1 MDDQNRCMRCMS
13 QKDSQQE
20 TCPACGFSEKDFVP
34 EKHHLQPHTI
44 LKGQYLVGCAL
55 GEGGF
60 GITYIGWDMFLH
72 IPVAIKEYFPS
83 GVVIRDQGQ
92 HTVSV
97 FAGKDEE
104 SFLQGRSSFF
114 REAQKVAKFDNNV
127 GVVSV
132 KNCFLENGTAY
143 IIMEYISGIN
153 LGAYAELHGGKLTF
167 TETLKLLR
175 TPILTL
181 EELHRAST
189 WHRDISPENLMLAK
203 DGKVKLIDFGSA
215 MESDREKKTRVL
227 MIRAGYSPV
236 EMYSSTGEDGPYSD
250 VYSMAATIYK
260 LITGVTPPPATDRL
274 DNDPLVPPS
283 ALGVKDISHAQEAA
297 LLKGMAVQV
306 KSRYQ
311 TMEEFFDGLYGKNAP
326 APAPSQHQKRLLIGI
341 AALLVLIM
349 VGVGVLLGR
358 DSQSVP
364 GPAPTEAPTDVLVG
378 LAPTEAPTA
387 IPTDAPT
394 EAPTDVPT
402 DVPTEAPTAIP
413 TEAPTATPV
422 PSAVETALR
431 DFLNA
436 NGYAIAADEA
446 IPADALARIGG
457 VRLLE
462 GNIDFTFLTDEGEL
476 EYRDSFYMNPWRRDY
491 PRTPDMRGEAF
502 TGEINLAD
510 FACFPNLQYLAVW
523 DERAVNLEALSRLP
537 KLTTLVLDHCG
548 LTESDLPTIVQHAPQ
563 LTTLNIS
570 NSGITS
576 VAALASLT
584 KLESLIIS
592 NTGVTTLKPLAN
604 LTIRQLLTENTAISS
619 INELRGTRLV
629 KCIRDWAC
637 PIVTD
642 GYDVLGEM
650 PQLEQV
656 NIVGMEGTQELV
668 LDLSPLANAQNLVWV
683 QVDCVG
689 VQDINFVSSLPNLQY
704 LLIATSNL
712 TSMMIGDA
720 TLPENLGYIDFG
732 ANRITS
738 MEELHLERLKKL
750 EYISLHANFI
760 TDFSPMEQ
768 CTATET
774 WITDQRDPANLMG
787 WLGDSLRNALNLPP
801 KAFITQKM
809 LDNVIGV
816 TVRDGEI
823 EWVFYEEQKNHDAW
837 QRREREVNNWG
848 KYIDKY
854 SDNGSD
860 PLFLKPNPTD
870 ADLPTMNPDAFDL
883 SELQYF
889 RHLHYFQLRNQQ
901 AEGTWVLAKLPIHWL
916 ILSNCGLT
924 DADMPYIT
932 AINVDDGNR
941 YNELYHLNLGDNAI
955 TSLSGIER
963 LTTLN
968 VLLVQRN
975 NISDLSPLSDMTR
988 LHSLNISWNPGIT
1001 SIEPLAQGMREALVN
1016 LDMAGLAVDLTPV
1029 GGMENLDHVRLG
1041 DDWNSH
1047 RISLDLAPLSGQT
1060 HLKYLHILGAK
1071 LDNVEAIGGMSG
1083 LLCIDLQNCGLTSA
1097 KLTALNGHPLTTE
1110 INLERNFLRTL
1121 DGLDLSTLPQLKEIN
1136 LGGNTIRDFS
1146 MFDGTAITV
1155 YGQDWQNVT
1164 Y

>member
-227 MIRAGYSPV
+227 MIRAGYSTV

-274 DNDPLVPPS
+274 DNDPLVSPS

-311 TMEEFFDGLYGKNAP
+311 TMEEFFDGLYGKNVP

-358 DSQSVP
+358 GSQSVP
-364 GPAPTEAPTDVLVG
+364 GPAPTEAPTDVPAG
-378 LAPTEAPTA
+378 LA
-387 IPTDAPT
+387 
-394 EAPTDVPT
+394 
-402 DVPTEAPTAIP
+402 PTEAPTAIP

-491 PRTPDMRGEAF
+491 PQTPDVRGEAL
-502 TGEINLAD
+502 TTEIDLAE
-510 FACFPNLQYLAVW
+510 FACFPNLQYLAVL

-548 LTESDLPTIVQHAPQ
+548 LTESDLPTIAQHAPQ

-584 KLESLIIS
+584 KLERLMIS
-592 NTGVTTLKPLAN
+592 NTGVTTLTPLAN
-604 LTIRQLLTENTAISS
+604 LTIRQLLTENTAITS

-637 PIVTD
+637 PIVLD

-650 PQLEQV
+650 PQLEEV
-656 NIVGMEGTQELV
+656 NIAGDESTKELV
-668 LDLSPLANAQNLVWV
+668 LDLSPLANAQNLVWLDV
-683 QVDCVG
+683 GYVG

-720 TLPENLGYIDFG
+720 TLPESLVYLDFG
-732 ANRITS
+732 GDRITS
-738 MEELHLERLKKL
+738 LEELHLERLQKL

-774 WITDQRDPANLMG
+774 WITDQHSPDMMMG
-787 WLGDSLRNALNLPP
+787 WLGESLRNALNLPP
-801 KAFITQKM
+801 KAVVTQKM

-941 YNELYHLNLGDNAI
+941 FNELYSLNLGYNNI
-955 TSLSGIER
+955 TDLSGIER

-968 VLLVQRN
+968 NLYVQHNAIR
-975 NISDLSPLSDMTR
+975 DLSPLG
-988 LHSLNISWNPGIT
+988 SLTNIYTLDISWNPGIT
-1001 SIEPLAQGMREALVN
+1001 SIEPLGQGLQKTLVN

-1029 GGMENLDHVRLG
+1029 GGMENLDHLRIG
-1041 DDWNSH
+1041 DDWNGH

-1083 LLCIDLQNCGLTSA
+1083 LLCIDLQNCGMSSA
-1097 KLTALNGHPLTTE
+1097 RLTALNGHPLTTE
-1110 INLERNFLRTL
+1110 IVLERNFLRTL

>member
-114 REAQKVAKFDNNV
+114 REAQKVARFDNNV

-153 LGAYAELHGGKLTF
+153 LGAYAEVHGGKLTF

-326 APAPSQHQKRLLIGI
+326 APAPSQHQKRLMIGI

-349 VGVGVLLGR
+349 VGVGVQLWR
-358 DSQSVP
+358 SSQSLPV
-364 GPAPTEAPTDVLVG
+364 GPAPTEAPT
-378 LAPTEAPTA
+378 T

-402 DVPTEAPTAIP
+402 EATTAIP

-436 NGYAIAADEA
+436 NGCAIAADEA

-462 GNIDFTFLTDEGEL
+462 GNIDFTFMTDEGEL

-502 TGEINLAD
+502 TGEIDLAD

-548 LTESDLPTIVQHAPQ
+548 LTESDLLTIVQHAPQ

-592 NTGVTTLKPLAN
+592 NTGVTTLTPLAN
-604 LTIRQLLTENTAISS
+604 LTIRQLLTENTAIAS

-637 PIVTD
+637 PIVLD

-668 LDLSPLANAQNLVWV
+668 LDLSPLAKAQNLVWLGV
-683 QVDCVG
+683 GYVG

-732 ANRITS
+732 GNCITS
-738 MEELHLERLKKL
+738 LEELHLERLQKL

-774 WITDQRDPANLMG
+774 WITDQHSPDMMMG
-787 WLGDSLRNALNLPP
+787 WLGESLRQALNLPP
-801 KAFITQKM
+801 KAVITQKM

-860 PLFLKPNPTD
+860 PLLLTQNPTD
-870 ADLPTMNPDAFDL
+870 ENLPVMNPDAFDL

-941 YNELYHLNLGDNAI
+941 FNELYHLNLGDNAI
-955 TSLSGIER
+955 TSLSGMER

-975 NISDLSPLSDMTR
+975 NISDLSPLSDLTR
-988 LHSLNISWNPGIT
+988 IHSLNISWNPGIT
-1001 SIEPLAQGMREALVN
+1001 SIEPLAQGLHETLTM
-1016 LDMAGLAVDLTPV
+1016 LDMAGLAVDLSPL
-1029 GGMENLDHVRLG
+1029 GGMVNLGHVRLG
-1041 DDWNSH
+1041 DDWNGH
-1047 RISLDLAPLSGQT
+1047 RISLDLAPLSGLT
-1060 HLKYLHILGAK
+1060 RLEYLHIFGAK
-1071 LDNVEAIGGMSG
+1071 LDNVDAISSMSG
-1083 LLCIDLQNCGLTSA
+1083 LICIDLQNCGMTSA

-1110 INLERNFLRTL
+1110 IILERNFLRTL

>member
-1 MDDQNRCMRCMS
+1 MDDQNRCMRCMG

-189 WHRDISPENLMLAK
+189 WHRDISPENLMLTK

-326 APAPSQHQKRLLIGI
+326 APAPSQHQKRLMIGI
-341 AALLVLIM
+341 AAL
-349 VGVGVLLGR
+349 
-358 DSQSVP
+358 
-364 GPAPTEAPTDVLVG
+364 
-378 LAPTEAPTA
+378 
-387 IPTDAPT
+387 
-394 EAPTDVPT
+394 
-402 DVPTEAPTAIP
+402 
-413 TEAPTATPV
+413 
-422 PSAVETALR
+422 
-431 DFLNA
+431 
-436 NGYAIAADEA
+436 
-446 IPADALARIGG
+446 
-457 VRLLE
+457 
-462 GNIDFTFLTDEGEL
+462 
-476 EYRDSFYMNPWRRDY
+476 
-491 PRTPDMRGEAF
+491 
-502 TGEINLAD
+502 
-510 FACFPNLQYLAVW
+510 
-523 DERAVNLEALSRLP
+523 
-537 KLTTLVLDHCG
+537 
-548 LTESDLPTIVQHAPQ
+548 

-570 NSGITS
+570 NSSITS

-584 KLESLIIS
+584 KLERLMIS
-592 NTGVTTLKPLAN
+592 NTGVTTLTPLAN
-604 LTIRQLLTENTAISS
+604 LTIRQLMTENTAIVS
-619 INELRGTRLV
+619 INELRGTRLA
-629 KCIRDWAC
+629 KCIRQWNC

-642 GYDVLGEM
+642 GYDLLGEM
-650 PQLEQV
+650 PQLEEV
-656 NIVGMEGTQELV
+656 AINGDESTDKSLV
-668 LDLSPLANAQNLVWV
+668 LDLSPLANAQNLVWLDV
-683 QVDCVG
+683 GYVG
-689 VQDINFVSSLPNLQY
+689 VQDIHFVSRLPNLRY

-712 TSMMIGDA
+712 TSMMIGEA
-720 TLPENLGYIDFG
+720 TLPETLAYIDFG
-732 ANRITS
+732 GNRITS
-738 MEELHLERLKKL
+738 LEELHLERLQKL

-760 TDFSPMEQ
+760 TDFSQMEQ

-774 WITDQRDPANLMG
+774 WITDQHSPDMLMG
-787 WLGDSLRNALNLPP
+787 WLGTSLREALNLPP

-848 KYIDKY
+848 KYVDKY
-854 SDNGSD
+854 SDNWGD
-860 PLFLKPNPTD
+860 PLFLTPNPTD
-870 ADLPTMNPDAFDL
+870 ADLPTMNPDSFDL

-901 AEGTWVLAKLPIHWL
+901 AEGTWVLPKLPIHWL

-932 AINVDDGNR
+932 AINVDDGDR
-941 YNELYHLNLGDNAI
+941 YNELYSLNLGNNAI
-955 TSLSGIER
+955 TSLSGMER
-963 LTTLN
+963 LATLN

-975 NISDLSPLSDMTR
+975 AIRDLSPLSDLTR
-988 LHSLNISWNPGIT
+988 IHLLNISWNPAIT
-1001 SIEPLAQGMREALVN
+1001 SIEPLAQGMRETLVN

-1029 GGMENLDHVRLG
+1029 GGMENLDHLRIG

-1047 RISLDLAPLSGQT
+1047 RIALDLAPLSGLT
-1060 HLKYLHILGAK
+1060 HLKYLHIFGAK
-1071 LDNVEAIGGMSG
+1071 VDNVEAISSMSG
-1083 LLCIDLQNCGLTSA
+1083 LLCINLQNCGLTSA

-1121 DGLDLSTLPQLKEIN
+1121 DELDLSTLPQLKEIA
-1136 LGGNTIRDFS
+1136 LDGNAISDFS

-1155 YGQDWQNVT
+1155 YGRDWQNT
-1164 Y
+1164 AY

>member
-311 TMEEFFDGLYGKNAP
+311 TMEEFFDGLYGKNTP

-349 VGVGVLLGR
+349 VGVGVQLWRG
-358 DSQSVP
+358 SQSLPV
-364 GPAPTEAPTDVLVG
+364 GPAPTEAPT
-378 LAPTEAPTA
+378 T

-394 EAPTDVPT
+394 EAPT

-436 NGYAIAADEA
+436 NGCAIAADEA

-502 TGEINLAD
+502 TGEIDLAE

-537 KLTTLVLDHCG
+537 QLTTLVLDHCG
-548 LTESDLPTIVQHAPQ
+548 LTESDLLTIVQHAPQ

-584 KLESLIIS
+584 KLESLMIS
-592 NTGVTTLKPLAN
+592 NTGVTTLTPLAN

-650 PQLEQV
+650 PQLEEV
-656 NIVGMEGTQELV
+656 NIAGDESTKELV
-668 LDLSPLANAQNLVWV
+668 LDLSPLAKAQNLVWLDV
-683 QVDCVG
+683 GYVG

-738 MEELHLERLKKL
+738 LEELHLERLTKL

-768 CTATET
+768 CVATET
-774 WITDQRDPANLMG
+774 WITDQHSPDMMMG
-787 WLGDSLRNALNLPP
+787 WLGDSLRQALNLPP
-801 KAFITQKM
+801 KAFVTQKM

-860 PLFLKPNPTD
+860 PLLLTQNPTD
-870 ADLPTMNPDAFDL
+870 ENLPVMNPDAFDL

-941 YNELYHLNLGDNAI
+941 FNELYHLNLGDNAI
-955 TSLSGIER
+955 TSLSGMER

-975 NISDLSPLSDMTR
+975 NISDLSPLSDLTR

-1001 SIEPLAQGMREALVN
+1001 SIEPLAQGLHETLTM
-1016 LDMAGLAVDLTPV
+1016 LDMAGLAVDLTPL
-1029 GGMENLDHVRLG
+1029 GGMVNLGHVRLG
-1041 DDWNSH
+1041 DDWNGH
-1047 RISLDLAPLSGQT
+1047 RISLDLAPLSGLT
-1060 HLKYLHILGAK
+1060 RLEYLHIFGAK
-1071 LDNVEAIGGMSG
+1071 LDNVEAISSMSG
-1083 LLCIDLQNCGLTSA
+1083 LICIDLPNCGLTSA

-1110 INLERNFLRTL
+1110 IILERNFLRTL

>member
-153 LGAYAELHGGKLTF
+153 LGAYAEVHGGKLTF

-326 APAPSQHQKRLLIGI
+326 APAPSQHQKRLMIGI

-349 VGVGVLLGR
+349 VGVGVQLWR
-358 DSQSVP
+358 SSQSLPV
-364 GPAPTEAPTDVLVG
+364 GP
-378 LAPTEAPTA
+378 APTEAPTA

-394 EAPTDVPT
+394 EIPTAL
-402 DVPTEAPTAIP
+402 PTEAPTEAPTETQTAIP

-491 PRTPDMRGEAF
+491 PRTPDMRGEAL
-502 TGEINLAD
+502 TGEIDLAD
-510 FACFPNLQYLAVW
+510 FTCFPNLQYLAVW

-548 LTESDLPTIVQHAPQ
+548 LTESDLPTIVQNAPQ

-576 VAALASLT
+576 GAALASLT
-584 KLESLIIS
+584 KLESLMIS
-592 NTGVTTLKPLAN
+592 NTGVTTLTPLAN

-619 INELRGTRLV
+619 INELRGTRLA
-629 KCIRDWAC
+629 KCIRQWNC

-642 GYDVLGEM
+642 GYDLLGEM
-650 PQLEQV
+650 PQLEEV
-656 NIVGMEGTQELV
+656 NIAGDESTKELV
-668 LDLSPLANAQNLVWV
+668 LDLSPLANAQNLVWLG
-683 QVDCVG
+683 VDYVG

-704 LLIATSNL
+704 LLILTSNL

-720 TLPENLGYIDFG
+720 TLPESLVYLDFG
-732 ANRITS
+732 GNCITS
-738 MEELHLERLKKL
+738 LEELHLERLQKL

-760 TDFSPMEQ
+760 TDFSQMEQ

-774 WITDQRDPANLMG
+774 WITDQHSPDMMMG
-787 WLGDSLRNALNLPP
+787 WLGESLRNALNLPP

-823 EWVFYEEQKNHDAW
+823 EWVFYEEQKNHDDW
-837 QRREREVNNWG
+837 QRRERELLEYKWMEYV
-848 KYIDKY
+848 YKY
-854 SDNGSD
+854 SDNWD
-860 PLFLKPNPTD
+860 DDLRLYPAPTD
-870 ADLPTMNPDAFDL
+870 DQLPTMNPDALDL
-883 SELQYF
+883 SVLQYF
-889 RHLHYFQLRNQQ
+889 RHLHYFQLRNQR
-901 AEGTWVLAKLPIHWL
+901 AEGTWVLSKLPIHWL

-941 YNELYHLNLGDNAI
+941 FNELYDLNLGYNNI
-955 TSLSGIER
+955 TDLSGIER

-968 VLLVQRN
+968 NLHVQHNAIR
-975 NISDLSPLSDMTR
+975 DLSPLSDLTR

-1001 SIEPLAQGMREALVN
+1001 SIEPLGQGLQKTLVN

-1029 GGMENLDHVRLG
+1029 GGMENLDHLRIG
-1041 DDWNSH
+1041 DDWNGK
-1047 RISLDLAPLSGQT
+1047 RISLDLAPLSGMT
-1060 HLKYLHILGAK
+1060 HLKYLHIFGAK
-1071 LDNVEAIGGMSG
+1071 LDNVDAISSMSG
-1083 LLCIDLQNCGLTSA
+1083 LICIDLPNCGLTSA

-1110 INLERNFLRTL
+1110 IVLERNFLRTL

>member
-326 APAPSQHQKRLLIGI
+326 APAPSQHQKRLMIGI

-358 DSQSVP
+358 GSQSVP
-364 GPAPTEAPTDVLVG
+364 TPIPTEAPTDVPAG

-387 IPTDAPT
+387 LPT

-402 DVPTEAPTAIP
+402 DVPTEAPTEIP

-502 TGEINLAD
+502 TGEIDLAD

-548 LTESDLPTIVQHAPQ
+548 LTESDLPTIAQHAPQ

-584 KLESLIIS
+584 KLERLMIS
-592 NTGVTTLKPLAN
+592 NTGVTTLTPLAN

-650 PQLEQV
+650 PQLEEV
-656 NIVGMEGTQELV
+656 NIAGDESTKELV
-668 LDLSPLANAQNLVWV
+668 LDLSPLAKAQNLVWLD
-683 QVDCVG
+683 VDYVG

-720 TLPENLGYIDFG
+720 TLPESLVYLDFG
-732 ANRITS
+732 GNCITS
-738 MEELHLERLKKL
+738 LEELHLERLQKL

-774 WITDQRDPANLMG
+774 WITDQHSPDMMMG
-787 WLGDSLRNALNLPP
+787 WLGESLRNALNLPP
-801 KAFITQKM
+801 KAVVTQKM

-816 TVRDGEI
+816 SIRDGEI

-848 KYIDKY
+848 KYVDKY

-870 ADLPTMNPDAFDL
+870 ADLPTMNPDALDL
-883 SELQYF
+883 SVLQYF

-941 YNELYHLNLGDNAI
+941 FNELYHLNLGDNAI
-955 TSLSGIER
+955 TSLSGMER

-975 NISDLSPLSDMTR
+975 NISDLSPLSDLTR

-1001 SIEPLAQGMREALVN
+1001 SIEPLAQGLREALVN

-1029 GGMENLDHVRLG
+1029 GGMENLDHLRLG
-1041 DDWNSH
+1041 DDWNGH
-1047 RISLDLAPLSGQT
+1047 RISLDLAPLSGLT
-1060 HLKYLHILGAK
+1060 HLKYLHIFGAK
-1071 LDNVEAIGGMSG
+1071 LDNVEAISSMSG
-1083 LLCIDLQNCGLTSA
+1083 LICIDLPNCGMTSA

-1110 INLERNFLRTL
+1110 IILERNFLRTL

>member
-1 MDDQNRCMRCMS
+1 MDDQNRCMRCMG

-72 IPVAIKEYFPS
+72 IPVASKEYFPS

-167 TETLKLLR
+167 NETLKLLR

-189 WHRDISPENLMLAK
+189 WHRDISPENLMLTK

-326 APAPSQHQKRLLIGI
+326 APAPSQHQKRLMIGI

-349 VGVGVLLGR
+349 VGVGVLLGHGG
-358 DSQSVP
+358 QSVP
-364 GPAPTEAPTDVLVG
+364 VVITQTEAPTER
-378 LAPTEAPTA
+378 PTEA
-387 IPTDAPT
+387 
-394 EAPTDVPT
+394 
-402 DVPTEAPTAIP
+402 
-413 TEAPTATPV
+413 ATPV

-436 NGYAIAADEA
+436 NGCAIAADEA

-476 EYRDSFYMNPWRRDY
+476 EYRDSFYMNPWRRDD
-491 PRTPDMRGEAF
+491 PQTPDVRGEAL
-502 TGEINLAD
+502 TTEINLAD
-510 FACFPNLQYLAVW
+510 FACLPNLQYLAVW

-548 LTESDLPTIVQHAPQ
+548 LTESDLLTIAQHAPL

-570 NSGITS
+570 NSSITS

-584 KLESLIIS
+584 KLERLMIS
-592 NTGVTTLKPLAN
+592 NTGVTTLTPLAN
-604 LTIRQLLTENTAISS
+604 LTIRQLMTENTAIVS
-619 INELRGTRLV
+619 INELRGTRLA
-629 KCIRDWAC
+629 KCIRQWTTCWAKC
-637 PIVTD
+637 RSWRK
-642 GYDVLGEM
+642 
-650 PQLEQV
+650 
-656 NIVGMEGTQELV
+656 
-668 LDLSPLANAQNLVWV
+668 SP
-683 QVDCVG
+683 
-689 VQDINFVSSLPNLQY
+689 S
-704 LLIATSNL
+704 
-712 TSMMIGDA
+712 
-720 TLPENLGYIDFG
+720 
-732 ANRITS
+732 
-738 MEELHLERLKKL
+738 
-750 EYISLHANFI
+750 
-760 TDFSPMEQ
+760 
-768 CTATET
+768 TATKAPT
-774 WITDQRDPANLMG
+774 NRLCWICLRWRTRKTSCG
-787 WLGDSLRNALNLPP
+787 W
-801 KAFITQKM
+801 T
-809 LDNVIGV
+809 
-816 TVRDGEI
+816 
-823 EWVFYEEQKNHDAW
+823 
-837 QRREREVNNWG
+837 
-848 KYIDKY
+848 
-854 SDNGSD
+854 
-860 PLFLKPNPTD
+860 
-870 ADLPTMNPDAFDL
+870 
-883 SELQYF
+883 
-889 RHLHYFQLRNQQ
+889 
-901 AEGTWVLAKLPIHWL
+901 LAM
-916 ILSNCGLT
+916 SAC
-924 DADMPYIT
+924 
-932 AINVDDGNR
+932 R
-941 YNELYHLNLGDNAI
+941 
-955 TSLSGIER
+955 
-963 LTTLN
+963 
-968 VLLVQRN
+968 
-975 NISDLSPLSDMTR
+975 
-988 LHSLNISWNPGIT
+988 T
-1001 SIEPLAQGMREALVN
+1001 SI
-1016 LDMAGLAVDLTPV
+1016 
-1029 GGMENLDHVRLG
+1029 
-1041 DDWNSH
+1041 S
-1047 RISLDLAPLSGQT
+1047 
-1060 HLKYLHILGAK
+1060 
-1071 LDNVEAIGGMSG
+1071 
-1083 LLCIDLQNCGLTSA
+1083 
-1097 KLTALNGHPLTTE
+1097 
-1110 INLERNFLRTL
+1110 
-1121 DGLDLSTLPQLKEIN
+1121 
-1136 LGGNTIRDFS
+1136 
-1146 MFDGTAITV
+1146 
-1155 YGQDWQNVT
+1155 
-1164 Y
+1164 

>member
-349 VGVGVLLGR
+349 VGVGVQLWR
-358 DSQSVP
+358 SSQSLPV
-364 GPAPTEAPTDVLVG
+364 GP
-378 LAPTEAPTA
+378 APTEAPTA

-394 EAPTDVPT
+394 EIPTALPTEAPT

-502 TGEINLAD
+502 TGEIDLAE
-510 FACFPNLQYLAVW
+510 FACFPNLQYLAAW
-523 DERAVNLEALSRLP
+523 DKQAVNLEALSRLP

-548 LTESDLPTIVQHAPQ
+548 LTESDLPTIAQHAPQ

-584 KLESLIIS
+584 KLERLMIS
-592 NTGVTTLKPLAN
+592 NTGVTTLTPLAN

-668 LDLSPLANAQNLVWV
+668 LDLSPLAKAQNLVWLDV
-683 QVDCVG
+683 GYVG

-720 TLPENLGYIDFG
+720 TLPESLVYLDFG
-732 ANRITS
+732 GNCITS
-738 MEELHLERLKKL
+738 LEELHLERLQKL

-774 WITDQRDPANLMG
+774 WITDQHSPDMMMG
-787 WLGDSLRNALNLPP
+787 WLGDSLRQALNLPP

-860 PLFLKPNPTD
+860 PLLLKPNPTD

-889 RHLHYFQLRNQQ
+889 RHLHYFQLRNQR

-941 YNELYHLNLGDNAI
+941 FNELYHLNLGDNAI
-955 TSLSGIER
+955 TSLSGMER

-975 NISDLSPLSDMTR
+975 NISDLSPLESLTR
-988 LHSLNISWNPGIT
+988 IHSLDISWNPGIT
-1001 SIEPLAQGMREALVN
+1001 SIEPLGQGLQKTLTM
-1016 LDMAGLAVDLTPV
+1016 LDMAGLAVDLTPL
-1029 GGMENLDHVRLG
+1029 GGMENLGHVRLG
-1041 DDWNSH
+1041 DDWNGH
-1047 RISLDLAPLSGQT
+1047 RISLDLAPLSGLT
-1060 HLKYLHILGAK
+1060 RLEYLHIFGAK
-1071 LDNVEAIGGMSG
+1071 LANVEAISSMSG
-1083 LLCIDLQNCGLTSA
+1083 LICIDLQNCGLTSA

-1110 INLERNFLRTL
+1110 IVLERNFLRTL

>member
-153 LGAYAELHGGKLTF
+153 LGAYAEVHGGKLTF

-326 APAPSQHQKRLLIGI
+326 APAPSQHQKRLMIGI

-349 VGVGVLLGR
+349 VGVGVQLWR
-358 DSQSVP
+358 SSQSLP
-364 GPAPTEAPTDVLVG
+364 VG

-387 IPTDAPT
+387 LPT

-402 DVPTEAPTAIP
+402 DVPTEAPTEIP

-502 TGEINLAD
+502 TGEIDLAD

-548 LTESDLPTIVQHAPQ
+548 LTESDLPTIAQHAPQ

-584 KLESLIIS
+584 KLERLIIS
-592 NTGVTTLKPLAN
+592 NTGVTTLTPLAN

-629 KCIRDWAC
+629 KCIRQWNC

-650 PQLEQV
+650 PQLEEV
-656 NIVGMEGTQELV
+656 NIVGDESTRDLV
-668 LDLSPLANAQNLVWV
+668 LDLSPLAKAQNLVWV
-683 QVDCVG
+683 QVDSVG

-738 MEELHLERLKKL
+738 LEELHLERLQKL

-760 TDFSPMEQ
+760 TDFSQMEQ

-774 WITDQRDPANLMG
+774 WITDQQDPANLMG
-787 WLGDSLRNALNLPP
+787 WLGESLRNALNLPP
-801 KAFITQKM
+801 KAVVTQKM

-860 PLFLKPNPTD
+860 PLLLTPNPTD
-870 ADLPTMNPDAFDL
+870 ADLPTMNPDALDL
-883 SELQYF
+883 SVLQYF

-901 AEGTWVLAKLPIHWL
+901 AEGTWVLPKLPIHWL

-941 YNELYHLNLGDNAI
+941 FNELYHLNLGDNAI

-975 NISDLSPLSDMTR
+975 NISDLSPLSDLTR
-988 LHSLNISWNPGIT
+988 IHTLNISWNPGIT

-1016 LDMAGLAVDLTPV
+1016 LDMAGLAVDLIPV
-1029 GGMENLDHVRLG
+1029 GGMENLDHLRIG
-1041 DDWNSH
+1041 DDWNGH
-1047 RISLDLAPLSGQT
+1047 RISLDLAPLSGLT
-1060 HLKYLHILGAK
+1060 HLKYLHIFGAK
-1071 LDNVEAIGGMSG
+1071 LDNVEAISSMSG
-1083 LLCIDLQNCGLTSA
+1083 LICIDLPNCGLTSA

-1110 INLERNFLRTL
+1110 IILERNFLRTL
-1121 DGLDLSTLPQLKEIN
+1121 DGLDLSTLPELKEIN

>member
-1 MDDQNRCMRCMS
+1 MDDQNRCMRCMG

-189 WHRDISPENLMLAK
+189 WHRDISPENLMLTK

-358 DSQSVP
+358 GSQSVP
-364 GPAPTEAPTDVLVG
+364 GPAPTEA
-378 LAPTEAPTA
+378 
-387 IPTDAPT
+387 
-394 EAPTDVPT
+394 PT

-491 PRTPDMRGEAF
+491 PQTPDVRGEAL
-502 TGEINLAD
+502 TTEINLAE

-584 KLESLIIS
+584 KLERLMIS
-592 NTGVTTLKPLAN
+592 NTGVTTLTPLAN
-604 LTIRQLLTENTAISS
+604 LTIRQLMTENTAIAS

-629 KCIRDWAC
+629 KCIRQWNC

-642 GYDVLGEM
+642 GYDLLGEM
-650 PQLEQV
+650 PQLEEV
-656 NIVGMEGTQELV
+656 TIAGDESTKDLV
-668 LDLSPLANAQNLVWV
+668 LDLSPLAKAQNLVWLDV
-683 QVDCVG
+683 GYVG
-689 VQDINFVSSLPNLQY
+689 VQDIHFVSSLPNLRY

-720 TLPENLGYIDFG
+720 TLPESLVYLDFG
-732 ANRITS
+732 GNCITS
-738 MEELHLERLKKL
+738 LEELHLERLQKL

-774 WITDQRDPANLMG
+774 WITDQHSPDMMMG
-787 WLGDSLRNALNLPP
+787 WLGESLRNALNLPP
-801 KAFITQKM
+801 KAFVTQKM

-848 KYIDKY
+848 KYVDKY
-854 SDNGSD
+854 SDNWDDDLRLYSA
-860 PLFLKPNPTD
+860 PTD
-870 ADLPTMNPDAFDL
+870 DQLPVMNTDAFDL

-916 ILSNCGLT
+916 VLSNCGLT

-932 AINVDDGNR
+932 AINVDDGDR
-941 YNELYHLNLGDNAI
+941 YNELYGLNLGYNNI
-955 TSLSGIER
+955 TDLSGIER

-975 NISDLSPLSDMTR
+975 NISDLSPLSDLTR
-988 LHSLNISWNPGIT
+988 IHLLNISWNPAIT
-1001 SIEPLAQGMREALVN
+1001 SIEPLAQGMRETLVN

-1029 GGMENLDHVRLG
+1029 GGMENLDHLRIG

-1047 RISLDLAPLSGQT
+1047 RISLDLAPLSGLT
-1060 HLKYLHILGAK
+1060 GLKYLHVLGAK
-1071 LDNVEAIGGMSG
+1071 VDNVEAISSMSG
-1083 LLCIDLQNCGLTSA
+1083 LICIDLQNCGLTSA
-1097 KLTALNGHPLTTE
+1097 KLTALNGHPLTTG
-1110 INLERNFLRTL
+1110 IVLERNFLRTL
-1121 DGLDLSTLPQLKEIN
+1121 DGLDLSTLPQLKEIG

>member
-114 REAQKVAKFDNNV
+114 REAQKVARFDNNV

-153 LGAYAELHGGKLTF
+153 LGAYAEVHGGKLTF

-349 VGVGVLLGR
+349 VGVGVQLWR
-358 DSQSVP
+358 SSQSLPV
-364 GPAPTEAPTDVLVG
+364 GPASTEAPT
-378 LAPTEAPTA
+378 T

-402 DVPTEAPTAIP
+402 EAPTAIL

-502 TGEINLAD
+502 TGEIDLAE
-510 FACFPNLQYLAVW
+510 FTCFPNLQYLAVW

-548 LTESDLPTIVQHAPQ
+548 LTESDLPTIAQHAPQ

-584 KLESLIIS
+584 KLERLIIS
-592 NTGVTTLKPLAN
+592 NTGVTTLTPLAN

-629 KCIRDWAC
+629 KCIRQWNC

-650 PQLEQV
+650 PQLEEV
-656 NIVGMEGTQELV
+656 NIVGDESTRDLV
-668 LDLSPLANAQNLVWV
+668 LDLSPLAKAQNLVWV
-683 QVDCVG
+683 QVDSVG

-738 MEELHLERLKKL
+738 LEELHLERLQKL

-760 TDFSPMEQ
+760 TDFSQMEQ

-774 WITDQRDPANLMG
+774 WITDQQDPANLMG
-787 WLGDSLRNALNLPP
+787 WLGESLRNALNLPP
-801 KAFITQKM
+801 KAVVTQKM

-860 PLFLKPNPTD
+860 PLLLTPNPTD
-870 ADLPTMNPDAFDL
+870 ADLPTMNPDALDL
-883 SELQYF
+883 SVLQYF

-901 AEGTWVLAKLPIHWL
+901 AEGTWVLPKLPIHWL

-941 YNELYHLNLGDNAI
+941 FNELYHLNLGDNAI

-975 NISDLSPLSDMTR
+975 NISDLSPLSDLTR
-988 LHSLNISWNPGIT
+988 IHTLNISWNPGIT

-1016 LDMAGLAVDLTPV
+1016 LDMAGLAVDLIPV
-1029 GGMENLDHVRLG
+1029 GGMENLDHLRIG
-1041 DDWNSH
+1041 DDWNGH
-1047 RISLDLAPLSGQT
+1047 RISLDLAPLSGLT
-1060 HLKYLHILGAK
+1060 HLKYLHIFGAK
-1071 LDNVEAIGGMSG
+1071 LDNVEAISSMSG
-1083 LLCIDLQNCGLTSA
+1083 LICIDLPNCGLTSA

-1110 INLERNFLRTL
+1110 IILERNFLRTL
-1121 DGLDLSTLPQLKEIN
+1121 DGLDLSTLPELKEIN

>member
-1 MDDQNRCMRCMS
+1 MDDQNRCMRCMN

-349 VGVGVLLGR
+349 VGVGVQLWR
-358 DSQSVP
+358 SSQSLPV
-364 GPAPTEAPTDVLVG
+364 GPAPTEAPTAL
-378 LAPTEAPTA
+378 PTEAPT
-387 IPTDAPT
+387 
-394 EAPTDVPT
+394 EAPT

-446 IPADALARIGG
+446 IPVDALARIGG

-502 TGEINLAD
+502 TDEIDLAD

-548 LTESDLPTIVQHAPQ
+548 LTEGDLPTIAQHAPQ

-592 NTGVTTLKPLAN
+592 NTGVTTLTPLAN
-604 LTIRQLLTENTAISS
+604 LTIRQLLTENTAIAS

-668 LDLSPLANAQNLVWV
+668 LDLSPLAKAQNLVWV

-720 TLPENLGYIDFG
+720 TLPETLVYIDFG
-732 ANRITS
+732 GNCITS
-738 MEELHLERLKKL
+738 LEEIHFERLKKL
-750 EYISLHANFI
+750 EYVSLGYNHI

-774 WITDQRDPANLMG
+774 CITNQRDPANLMG
-787 WLGDSLRNALNLPP
+787 WLGESLRNALNLPP
-801 KAFITQKM
+801 KAFVTQKM

-837 QRREREVNNWG
+837 QRREREVNNWS

-860 PLFLKPNPTD
+860 SLFLKPNPTD

-901 AEGTWVLAKLPIHWL
+901 AEGTWVLSKLPIHWL

-941 YNELYHLNLGDNAI
+941 FNELYHLNLGDNAI
-955 TSLSGIER
+955 TSLSGMER

-975 NISDLSPLSDMTR
+975 NISDLSPLSDLTR

-1029 GGMENLDHVRLG
+1029 GGMENLDHLRIG

-1047 RISLDLAPLSGQT
+1047 RISLDLAPLSGLT
-1060 HLKYLHILGAK
+1060 HLKYLHIFGAK
-1071 LDNVEAIGGMSG
+1071 LDNVEVISGMSG
-1083 LLCIDLQNCGLTSA
+1083 LLCIDLQNCGMSSA
-1097 KLTALNGHPLTTE
+1097 RLTALNGHPLTTE
-1110 INLERNFLRTL
+1110 IVLERNFLRTL
-1121 DGLDLSTLPQLKEIN
+1121 DGLDLSTLPELKEIN

-1164 Y
+1164 H

>member
-358 DSQSVP
+358 GSQSVP
-364 GPAPTEAPTDVLVG
+364 AG

-387 IPTDAPT
+387 LPT
-394 EAPTDVPT
+394 EAPTEAPT

-502 TGEINLAD
+502 TGEIDLAD

-548 LTESDLPTIVQHAPQ
+548 LTESDLPTIAQHAPQ

-584 KLESLIIS
+584 KLERLMIS
-592 NTGVTTLKPLAN
+592 NTGVTTLTPLAN

-637 PIVTD
+637 PIVLD

-650 PQLEQV
+650 PQLEEV
-656 NIVGMEGTQELV
+656 NIAGDESTKELV
-668 LDLSPLANAQNLVWV
+668 LDLSPLAKAQNLVWLDV
-683 QVDCVG
+683 GYVG

-712 TSMMIGDA
+712 TSMMIGEA
-720 TLPENLGYIDFG
+720 TLPESLVYLDFG
-732 ANRITS
+732 ANCITS
-738 MEELHLERLKKL
+738 LEELHLERLQKL

-787 WLGDSLRNALNLPP
+787 WLGDSLRQALNLPP
-801 KAFITQKM
+801 KAFVTQKM

-870 ADLPTMNPDAFDL
+870 ADLPTMNPDALDL

-941 YNELYHLNLGDNAI
+941 FNELYHLNLGDNAI
-955 TSLSGIER
+955 TSLSGMER

-975 NISDLSPLSDMTR
+975 NISDLSPLSDLTR

-1001 SIEPLAQGMREALVN
+1001 SIAPLGQGLREALVN

-1041 DDWNSH
+1041 DDWNSK
-1047 RISLDLAPLSGQT
+1047 RITLDLAPLSGLT
-1060 HLKYLHILGAK
+1060 HLKYLHIFGAK
-1071 LDNVEAIGGMSG
+1071 LDNVEAISSMSG
-1083 LLCIDLQNCGLTSA
+1083 LICIDLPNCGLTSA
-1097 KLTALNGHPLTTE
+1097 KLTALNEHPLTTE
-1110 INLERNFLRTL
+1110 IVLERNFLRTL
-1121 DGLDLSTLPQLKEIN
+1121 DGLDLLTLPQLKEIN

>member
-349 VGVGVLLGR
+349 VGVGVQLWR
-358 DSQSVP
+358 SSQSLPV
-364 GPAPTEAPTDVLVG
+364 GPAPTEAPTAMPTD
-378 LAPTEAPTA
+378 APTET
-387 IPTDAPT
+387 PT
-394 EAPTDVPT
+394 EAPTDV
-402 DVPTEAPTAIP
+402 P

-422 PSAVETALR
+422 PSAVKTALR

-476 EYRDSFYMNPWRRDY
+476 EYRDSFYMNPWRRDF
-491 PRTPDMRGEAF
+491 PQTPDVRGEAL
-502 TGEINLAD
+502 TTEINLAE
-510 FACFPNLQYLAVW
+510 FTCFPNLQYLAVW

-548 LTESDLPTIVQHAPQ
+548 LTESDLLTIVQHAPQ

-592 NTGVTTLKPLAN
+592 NTGVTTLTPLAN
-604 LTIRQLLTENTAISS
+604 LTIRQLLTENTAIAS

-650 PQLEQV
+650 PLLEEV

-668 LDLSPLANAQNLVWV
+668 LDLSPLAKAQNLVWLDV
-683 QVDCVG
+683 GYVG

-712 TSMMIGDA
+712 TSMMIGEA
-720 TLPENLGYIDFG
+720 TLPESLVYLDFG
-732 ANRITS
+732 GNCITS
-738 MEELHLERLKKL
+738 LEELHLERLQKL

-774 WITDQRDPANLMG
+774 WITDQHSPDMMMG
-787 WLGDSLRNALNLPP
+787 WLGDSLRQALNLPP
-801 KAFITQKM
+801 KAVITQKM

-823 EWVFYEEQKNHDAW
+823 EWVFYEAQKNHDDW

-854 SDNGSD
+854 SDNWD
-860 PLFLKPNPTD
+860 DDLRLYPAPTD
-870 ADLPTMNPDAFDL
+870 DQLPTMNPDALDL
-883 SELQYF
+883 SVLQYF
-889 RHLHYFQLRNQQ
+889 RHLHYFQLRNQR

-932 AINVDDGNR
+932 AINVDDGDR
-941 YNELYHLNLGDNAI
+941 YNELYALNLGYNNI
-955 TSLSGIER
+955 TDLSGIER

-968 VLLVQRN
+968 NLYVQHNAIR
-975 NISDLSPLSDMTR
+975 DLSPLG
-988 LHSLNISWNPGIT
+988 SLTNIYTLDISWNPGIT
-1001 SIEPLAQGMREALVN
+1001 SIEPLGQGLQKALVN

-1041 DDWNSH
+1041 DDWNGH
-1047 RISLDLAPLSGQT
+1047 RISLDLAPLSGLT
-1060 HLKYLHILGAK
+1060 RLEYLHIFGAK
-1071 LDNVEAIGGMSG
+1071 LDNVDAISSMSG
-1083 LLCIDLQNCGLTSA
+1083 LICIDLPNCGLTSA
-1097 KLTALNGHPLTTE
+1097 KLTALNGHPLTTG
-1110 INLERNFLRTL
+1110 IVLERNFLRTL

-1155 YGQDWQNVT
+1155 YGQDWQNAT

>member
-1 MDDQNRCMRCMS
+1 MDDQNRCMRCMG

-189 WHRDISPENLMLAK
+189 WHRDISPENLMLTK

-364 GPAPTEAPTDVLVG
+364 GPAPTEAPTDVPAG
-378 LAPTEAPTA
+378 LAPTE
-387 IPTDAPT
+387 
-394 EAPTDVPT
+394 
-402 DVPTEAPTAIP
+402 IP
-413 TEAPTATPV
+413 TEAPTAAPV

-436 NGYAIAADEA
+436 NGCAIAADEA

-476 EYRDSFYMNPWRRDY
+476 EYRDSFYMNPWRHDD
-491 PRTPDMRGEAF
+491 PQTPDVRGEAL
-502 TGEINLAD
+502 TTEINLAE
-510 FACFPNLQYLAVW
+510 FTCFPNLQYLAVW
-523 DERAVNLEALSRLP
+523 DKRAVNLEALSRLP

-548 LTESDLPTIVQHAPQ
+548 LAESDLPTIVQHAPQ

-584 KLESLIIS
+584 KLERLMIS
-592 NTGVTTLKPLAN
+592 NTGVTTLTPLAN

-629 KCIRDWAC
+629 KCIRQWNC

-650 PQLEQV
+650 PQLEEV
-656 NIVGMEGTQELV
+656 NIAGDESTKELV
-668 LDLSPLANAQNLVWV
+668 LDLSPLANAQNLVWLDV
-683 QVDCVG
+683 GYVG

-720 TLPENLGYIDFG
+720 TLPESLVYLDFG
-732 ANRITS
+732 GNCITS
-738 MEELHLERLKKL
+738 LEELHLERLQKL

-787 WLGDSLRNALNLPP
+787 WLGESLRNALNLPP
-801 KAFITQKM
+801 KAVVTQKM

-848 KYIDKY
+848 KYVDKY
-854 SDNGSD
+854 SDNWSD
-860 PLFLKPNPTD
+860 PLFLMPNPTD
-870 ADLPTMNPDAFDL
+870 ADLPTMNLDSFDL

-901 AEGTWVLAKLPIHWL
+901 AEGTWVLPKLPIHWL

-932 AINVDDGNR
+932 AINVDDGER
-941 YNELYHLNLGDNAI
+941 YNELYSLNLGNNAI
-955 TSLSGIER
+955 TSLSGMER
-963 LTTLN
+963 LATLN

-975 NISDLSPLSDMTR
+975 SISDLSPLSDLTR
-988 LHSLNISWNPGIT
+988 IHLLNISWNPGIT
-1001 SIEPLAQGMREALVN
+1001 SIEPLAQGMRETLVN

-1047 RISLDLAPLSGQT
+1047 RISLDLAPLSGLT
-1060 HLKYLHILGAK
+1060 HLKYLHIFGAK
-1071 LDNVEAIGGMSG
+1071 LDNVEAISSMSG
-1083 LLCIDLQNCGLTSA
+1083 LICINLQNCGMTSA

-1121 DGLDLSTLPQLKEIN
+1121 DELDLSTLPQLKEIA
-1136 LGGNTIRDFS
+1136 LDGNAISDFS

-1155 YGQDWQNVT
+1155 YGRDWQNAA

>member
-326 APAPSQHQKRLLIGI
+326 APAPSQHQKRLMIGI

-358 DSQSVP
+358 GSQSVP
-364 GPAPTEAPTDVLVG
+364 TPIPTEAPTDVPAG

-387 IPTDAPT
+387 LPT

-402 DVPTEAPTAIP
+402 DVPTEAPTEIP

-491 PRTPDMRGEAF
+491 PQTPDVRGEAL
-502 TGEINLAD
+502 TTEINLAE

-548 LTESDLPTIVQHAPQ
+548 LTESDLPTIVQYAPQ

-584 KLESLIIS
+584 KLERLIIS

-642 GYDVLGEM
+642 GYDLLGEM
-650 PQLEQV
+650 PQLEEV
-656 NIVGMEGTQELV
+656 NIAGDESTKELV
-668 LDLSPLANAQNLVWV
+668 LDLSPLANAQNLVWLDV
-683 QVDCVG
+683 GYVG

-720 TLPENLGYIDFG
+720 TLPESLVYLDFG
-732 ANRITS
+732 GNCITS
-738 MEELHLERLKKL
+738 LEELHLERLQKL

-787 WLGDSLRNALNLPP
+787 WLGESLRNALNLPP
-801 KAFITQKM
+801 KAVVTQKM

-837 QRREREVNNWG
+837 QRRERELLEYKWMEYV
-848 KYIDKY
+848 YKY
-854 SDNGSD
+854 SDNYGD
-860 PLFLKPNPTD
+860 PLLLTPNPTD
-870 ADLPTMNPDAFDL
+870 ESLPVMNPDALDL
-883 SELQYF
+883 SVLQYF

-924 DADMPYIT
+924 DEDMPYIT

-941 YNELYHLNLGDNAI
+941 FNELYDLNLGYNNIMD
-955 TSLSGIER
+955 LSGIER

-975 NISDLSPLSDMTR
+975 NISDLSPLSDLTR
-988 LHSLNISWNPGIT
+988 IHSLNISWNPGIT
-1001 SIEPLAQGMREALVN
+1001 SIEPLGQGLQKTLVN

-1041 DDWNSH
+1041 DDWNGH
-1047 RISLDLAPLSGQT
+1047 RISLDLAPLSGLT
-1060 HLKYLHILGAK
+1060 HLKYLHIFGAK
-1071 LDNVEAIGGMSG
+1071 LDNVEAISSMSG
-1083 LLCIDLQNCGLTSA
+1083 LICIDLQNCGLTSA

-1110 INLERNFLRTL
+1110 IILERNFLRTL

>member
-114 REAQKVAKFDNNV
+114 REAQKVARFDNNV

-349 VGVGVLLGR
+349 VGVGVQLWR
-358 DSQSVP
+358 SSQSVP
-364 GPAPTEAPTDVLVG
+364 VG
-378 LAPTEAPTA
+378 LAPTEAPTT

-394 EAPTDVPT
+394 EIPTALPTEAPT

-436 NGYAIAADEA
+436 NGCAIAADEA

-502 TGEINLAD
+502 TGEIDLAD

-523 DERAVNLEALSRLP
+523 DERAVNFEALSRLP

-548 LTESDLPTIVQHAPQ
+548 LTESDLLTIVQRAPL

-584 KLESLIIS
+584 KLECLIIS
-592 NTGVTTLKPLAN
+592 NTGVTTLTPLAN

-668 LDLSPLANAQNLVWV
+668 LDLSPLANAQNLVWLDV
-683 QVDCVG
+683 GYVG

-720 TLPENLGYIDFG
+720 TLPESLVYLDFG
-732 ANRITS
+732 GNCITS
-738 MEELHLERLKKL
+738 LEELHLERLQKL

-774 WITDQRDPANLMG
+774 WITDQHSPDMMMG
-787 WLGDSLRNALNLPP
+787 WLGESLREALNLPP

-837 QRREREVNNWG
+837 QRRERELLEYKWMEYV
-848 KYIDKY
+848 YKY
-854 SDNGSD
+854 SDNWDDDLRLYSA
-860 PLFLKPNPTD
+860 PTD
-870 ADLPTMNPDAFDL
+870 DQLPTMNPDALDL
-883 SELQYF
+883 SVLQYF
-889 RHLHYFQLRNQQ
+889 RHLHYFQLRNQR
-901 AEGTWVLAKLPIHWL
+901 AEGIWVLSKLPIHWL

-941 YNELYHLNLGDNAI
+941 FNELYDLNLGYNNI
-955 TSLSGIER
+955 TDLSGIER
-963 LTTLN
+963 LTTLSN
-968 VLLVQRN
+968 LHVQHN
-975 NISDLSPLSDMTR
+975 NISDLSPLE
-988 LHSLNISWNPGIT
+988 SLTHIYALDISWNPGIT
-1001 SIEPLAQGMREALVN
+1001 SIEPLGQGVQKTLVN

-1029 GGMENLDHVRLG
+1029 GGMENLDHLRIG
-1041 DDWNSH
+1041 DDWNGK
-1047 RISLDLAPLSGQT
+1047 RISLDLAPLSGLT
-1060 HLKYLHILGAK
+1060 HLKYLHIFGAK
-1071 LDNVEAIGGMSG
+1071 LDNVEAISSMSG
-1083 LLCIDLQNCGLTSA
+1083 LICIDLPNCGLTSA
-1097 KLTALNGHPLTTE
+1097 KLTALNGHPLAE
-1110 INLERNFLRTL
+1110 SISLERNFLRTL
-1121 DGLDLSTLPQLKEIN
+1121 DGLDLSTLPQLKEII

>member
-20 TCPACGFSEKDFVP
+20 TCPTCGFSEKDFVP

-114 REAQKVAKFDNNV
+114 REAQKVARFDNNV

-311 TMEEFFDGLYGKNAP
+311 TMEEFFDGLYGKNTP
-326 APAPSQHQKRLLIGI
+326 APAPSQHQKRLMIGI

-349 VGVGVLLGR
+349 VGVGVQLWR
-358 DSQSVP
+358 SSQSLPV
-364 GPAPTEAPTDVLVG
+364 GPAPTEAT
-378 LAPTEAPTA
+378 TT
-387 IPTDAPT
+387 I
-394 EAPTDVPT
+394 PTDVPT
-402 DVPTEAPTAIP
+402 DVPTALPTEAPTDVP

-436 NGYAIAADEA
+436 NGCAIAADEA

-502 TGEINLAD
+502 TGEIDLAE

-548 LTESDLPTIVQHAPQ
+548 LTESDLLTIAQHAPQ

-584 KLESLIIS
+584 KLERLMIS
-592 NTGVTTLKPLAN
+592 NTGVTTLTPLAN
-604 LTIRQLLTENTAISS
+604 LTIRQLLTENTAIAS

-650 PQLEQV
+650 PQLEEV
-656 NIVGMEGTQELV
+656 NIAGDESTKELV
-668 LDLSPLANAQNLVWV
+668 LDLSPLAKAQNLVWLDV
-683 QVDCVG
+683 GYVG

-720 TLPENLGYIDFG
+720 TLPESLVYLDFG
-732 ANRITS
+732 GNCITS
-738 MEELHLERLKKL
+738 LEELHLERLQKL

-774 WITDQRDPANLMG
+774 WITDQHSPDMMMG
-787 WLGDSLRNALNLPP
+787 WLGDSLRQALNLPP

-854 SDNGSD
+854 SDNWD
-860 PLFLKPNPTD
+860 DDLRLYPAPTD
-870 ADLPTMNPDAFDL
+870 EQLPVMNPDALDL
-883 SELQYF
+883 SVLQYF

-941 YNELYHLNLGDNAI
+941 FNELYGLNLGYNNI
-955 TSLSGIER
+955 TDLSGIER

-968 VLLVQRN
+968 NLYVQHNAIR
-975 NISDLSPLSDMTR
+975 DLSPLG
-988 LHSLNISWNPGIT
+988 SLTNIYTLDISWNPGIT
-1001 SIEPLAQGMREALVN
+1001 SIEPLGQGLQKTLVN

-1029 GGMENLDHVRLG
+1029 GGMENLDHLRIG

-1047 RISLDLAPLSGQT
+1047 RISLDLAPLSGMT
-1060 HLKYLHILGAK
+1060 HLKYLHIMGAK
-1071 LDNVEAIGGMSG
+1071 LDNVEAISSMSG
-1083 LLCIDLQNCGLTSA
+1083 LICIDLPNCGLTSA

-1110 INLERNFLRTL
+1110 IVLERNFLRTL

-1155 YGQDWQNVT
+1155 YGQDWQNT
-1164 Y
+1164 AY

>member
-358 DSQSVP
+358 GSQSVP
-364 GPAPTEAPTDVLVG
+364 AG

-387 IPTDAPT
+387 MPTDAPT
-394 EAPTDVPT
+394 EIPTALPTEAPT

-502 TGEINLAD
+502 TGEIDLAE
-510 FACFPNLQYLAVW
+510 FTSFPNLQYLAVW

-548 LTESDLPTIVQHAPQ
+548 LTESDLLTIVQRAPL

-584 KLESLIIS
+584 KLESLMIS
-592 NTGVTTLKPLAN
+592 NTGVTTLTPLAN

-637 PIVTD
+637 PIVLD

-668 LDLSPLANAQNLVWV
+668 LDLSPLAKAQNLVWLDV
-683 QVDCVG
+683 GYVG

-732 ANRITS
+732 GNCITS
-738 MEELHLERLKKL
+738 LEELHLERLQKL

-760 TDFSPMEQ
+760 TDFSPMKQ
-768 CTATET
+768 CTAKET
-774 WITDQRDPANLMG
+774 WITDQHSPDMMMG
-787 WLGDSLRNALNLPP
+787 WLGESLRQALNLPP
-801 KAFITQKM
+801 KAFVSQRM

-837 QRREREVNNWG
+837 QRRERELLEYKWMEYV
-848 KYIDKY
+848 YKY
-854 SDNGSD
+854 SDNWDDDLRLYSA
-860 PLFLKPNPTD
+860 PTD
-870 ADLPTMNPDAFDL
+870 DQLPTMNPDALDL
-883 SELQYF
+883 SVLQYF
-889 RHLHYFQLRNQQ
+889 RHLHYFQLRNQR
-901 AEGTWVLAKLPIHWL
+901 AEGIWVLSKLPIHWL

-941 YNELYHLNLGDNAI
+941 FNELYDLNLGYNNI
-955 TSLSGIER
+955 TDLSGIER
-963 LTTLN
+963 LTTLSN
-968 VLLVQRN
+968 LHVQHN
-975 NISDLSPLSDMTR
+975 NISDLSPLE
-988 LHSLNISWNPGIT
+988 SLTHIYALDISWNPGIT
-1001 SIEPLAQGMREALVN
+1001 SIEPLGQGVQKTLVN

-1029 GGMENLDHVRLG
+1029 GGMENLDHLRIG

-1047 RISLDLAPLSGQT
+1047 RISLDLAPLSGLT
-1060 HLKYLHILGAK
+1060 HLKYLHIFGAK
-1071 LDNVEAIGGMSG
+1071 LDNVEAISSMSG
-1083 LLCIDLQNCGLTSA
+1083 LICIDLPNCGMTSA
-1097 KLTALNGHPLTTE
+1097 KLTALNGHPLAE
-1110 INLERNFLRTL
+1110 SISLERNFLRTL
-1121 DGLDLSTLPQLKEIN
+1121 DGLDLSTLPQLKEII

>member
-1 MDDQNRCMRCMS
+1 MDDQNRCMRCMN

-189 WHRDISPENLMLAK
+189 WHRDISPENLMLTK

-326 APAPSQHQKRLLIGI
+326 APAPSQHQKRLMIGI

-364 GPAPTEAPTDVLVG
+364 GPAPTEAPTDVPAG
-378 LAPTEAPTA
+378 LAPTE
-387 IPTDAPT
+387 
-394 EAPTDVPT
+394 
-402 DVPTEAPTAIP
+402 IP
-413 TEAPTATPV
+413 TEAPTAAPV

-436 NGYAIAADEA
+436 NGCAIAADEA

-476 EYRDSFYMNPWRRDY
+476 EYRDSFYMNPWRHDD
-491 PRTPDMRGEAF
+491 PQTPDVRGEAL
-502 TGEINLAD
+502 TKEINLAD
-510 FACFPNLQYLAVW
+510 FACFPNLQYLGVW
-523 DERAVNLEALSRLP
+523 DKRVTNLDALSKLP
-537 KLTTLVLDHCG
+537 RLTTLVLDHCG
-548 LTESDLPTIVQHAPQ
+548 LTESDLLTIVQHAPQ

-584 KLESLIIS
+584 KLERLMIS
-592 NTGVTTLKPLAN
+592 NTGVTTLTPLAN
-604 LTIRQLLTENTAISS
+604 LTIRQLMTENTAIAS

-629 KCIRDWAC
+629 KCIRQWNC

-650 PQLEQV
+650 PQLEEV
-656 NIVGMEGTQELV
+656 NIAGDESTKELV
-668 LDLSPLANAQNLVWV
+668 LDLSPLAKAQNLWWLDVGY
-683 QVDCVG
+683 VG

-712 TSMMIGDA
+712 TSMMIGEA
-720 TLPENLGYIDFG
+720 TLPETLAYIDFG
-732 ANRITS
+732 GNRITS
-738 MEELHLERLKKL
+738 LEELHLERLQKL

-774 WITDQRDPANLMG
+774 WITDQHSPDMMMG
-787 WLGDSLRNALNLPP
+787 WLGESLRNALNLPP
-801 KAFITQKM
+801 KAVVTQKM

-860 PLFLKPNPTD
+860 PLLLTPNPTD
-870 ADLPTMNPDAFDL
+870 ENLPVMNPDAFDL

-932 AINVDDGNR
+932 AINVDDGER
-941 YNELYHLNLGDNAI
+941 YNELYSLNLGNNAI
-955 TSLSGIER
+955 TSLSGMER
-963 LTTLN
+963 LATLN

-975 NISDLSPLSDMTR
+975 SISDLSPLSDLTR
-988 LHSLNISWNPGIT
+988 IHLLNISWNPGIT
-1001 SIEPLAQGMREALVN
+1001 SIEPLAQGMRETLVN

-1041 DDWNSH
+1041 DDWNGH
-1047 RISLDLAPLSGQT
+1047 RISLNLAPLANMT
-1060 HLKYLHILGAK
+1060 HLKYLHIFGAK
-1071 LDNVEAIGGMSG
+1071 LDNVEVVGSMSG
-1083 LLCIDLQNCGLTSA
+1083 LLCIDLQNCGMTSA

>member
-326 APAPSQHQKRLLIGI
+326 APAPSQHQKRLMIGI

-358 DSQSVP
+358 GSQSVP

-378 LAPTEAPTA
+378 LAPTEAPTT
-387 IPTDAPT
+387 IPTDAPTEIPTALPTEAPT
-394 EAPTDVPT
+394 EAPTDV
-402 DVPTEAPTAIP
+402 P

-502 TGEINLAD
+502 TGEIDLAD

-548 LTESDLPTIVQHAPQ
+548 LTESDLPTIAQHAPQ

-584 KLESLIIS
+584 KLERLMIS
-592 NTGVTTLKPLAN
+592 NTGVTTLTPLAN

-650 PQLEQV
+650 PQLEEV
-656 NIVGMEGTQELV
+656 NIAGDESTKELV
-668 LDLSPLANAQNLVWV
+668 LDLSPLAKAQNLVWLDV
-683 QVDCVG
+683 GYVG

-738 MEELHLERLKKL
+738 LEELHLERLQKL

-774 WITDQRDPANLMG
+774 WITDQHSPDMMMG
-787 WLGDSLRNALNLPP
+787 WLGESLRNALNLPP

-860 PLFLKPNPTD
+860 PLFLKPNPTG

-901 AEGTWVLAKLPIHWL
+901 AEGTWVLSKLPIHWL

-941 YNELYHLNLGDNAI
+941 FNELYHLNLGDNAI
-955 TSLSGIER
+955 TSLSGMER

-975 NISDLSPLSDMTR
+975 NISDLSPLSDLTR
-988 LHSLNISWNPGIT
+988 LHSLDISWNPGIT
-1001 SIEPLAQGMREALVN
+1001 SIEPLGQGLREALVN

-1029 GGMENLDHVRLG
+1029 GGMENLDHLRIG
-1041 DDWNSH
+1041 DDWNGH
-1047 RISLDLAPLSGQT
+1047 RISLDLAPLSGLT
-1060 HLKYLHILGAK
+1060 HLKYLHIFGAK
-1071 LDNVEAIGGMSG
+1071 LDNVEAISSMSG
-1083 LLCIDLQNCGLTSA
+1083 LICIDLPNCGLTSA
-1097 KLTALNGHPLTTE
+1097 KLTALNGHPLTTG
-1110 INLERNFLRTL
+1110 IVLERNFLRTL
-1121 DGLDLSTLPQLKEIN
+1121 DGLDLSTLPELKEIN

>member
-326 APAPSQHQKRLLIGI
+326 APAPSQHQKRLMIGI

-349 VGVGVLLGR
+349 VGVGVQLWR
-358 DSQSVP
+358 SSQSLPV
-364 GPAPTEAPTDVLVG
+364 GPAPTEAPT
-378 LAPTEAPTA
+378 T

-394 EAPTDVPT
+394 EAPT

-502 TGEINLAD
+502 TGEIDLAE

-548 LTESDLPTIVQHAPQ
+548 LTESDLLTIVQRAPQ

-584 KLESLIIS
+584 KLERLMIS
-592 NTGVTTLKPLAN
+592 NTGVTTLTPLAN
-604 LTIRQLLTENTAISS
+604 LTIRQLLTENTAIAS

-668 LDLSPLANAQNLVWV
+668 LDLSPLAKAQNLVWLDV
-683 QVDCVG
+683 GYVG

-720 TLPENLGYIDFG
+720 TLPESLVYLDFG
-732 ANRITS
+732 GNCITS
-738 MEELHLERLKKL
+738 LEELHLERLQKL

-774 WITDQRDPANLMG
+774 WITDQHSPDMMMG
-787 WLGDSLRNALNLPP
+787 WLGESLRQALNLPP
-801 KAFITQKM
+801 KAFVSQRM

-837 QRREREVNNWG
+837 QRREREVTDWS

-924 DADMPYIT
+924 DADMPNIT

-941 YNELYHLNLGDNAI
+941 FNELYHLNLGDNAI
-955 TSLSGIER
+955 TSLSGMER

-975 NISDLSPLSDMTR
+975 NISDLSPLSDLTR
-988 LHSLNISWNPGIT
+988 LHLLNISWNPGIT
-1001 SIEPLAQGMREALVN
+1001 SIEPLGQGMQKTLVN

-1029 GGMENLDHVRLG
+1029 GGMENLDHLRIG
-1041 DDWNSH
+1041 DDWNGH

-1083 LLCIDLQNCGLTSA
+1083 LLCIDLQNCGMTSA
-1097 KLTALNGHPLTTE
+1097 RLTALNGHPLTTE

>member
-1 MDDQNRCMRCMS
+1 MDDQNRCMRCMG

-189 WHRDISPENLMLAK
+189 WHRDISPENLMLTK

-311 TMEEFFDGLYGKNAP
+311 TMEEFFDGLYGERAS
-326 APAPSQHQKRLLIGI
+326 APSPHQKRLMIGI

-358 DSQSVP
+358 GGQSVP
-364 GPAPTEAPTDVLVG
+364 VVITQTEAPTER
-378 LAPTEAPTA
+378 PTE
-387 IPTDAPT
+387 
-394 EAPTDVPT
+394 V
-402 DVPTEAPTAIP
+402 
-413 TEAPTATPV
+413 ATPV

-436 NGYAIAADEA
+436 NGCAIAADEA

-476 EYRDSFYMNPWRRDY
+476 EYRDSFYMNPWRRDD
-491 PRTPDMRGEAF
+491 PQTPDVRGEAL
-502 TGEINLAD
+502 TTEINLSD
-510 FACFPNLQYLAVW
+510 FACFPNLQYLGVW
-523 DERAVNLEALSRLP
+523 DMQATNLDALSKLP
-537 KLTTLVLDHCG
+537 RLTTLVLDHCG
-548 LTESDLPTIVQHAPQ
+548 LTESDLLTIAQHAPL

-576 VAALASLT
+576 IAPLASLT
-584 KLESLIIS
+584 KLECLMIS
-592 NTGVTTLKPLAN
+592 NTGVMTLTPLAN
-604 LTIRQLLTENTAISS
+604 LTIRQLMTENTAIVS
-619 INELRGTRLV
+619 INELRGTRLA
-629 KCIRDWAC
+629 KCIRQWNC

-642 GYDVLGEM
+642 GYDLLGEM
-650 PQLEQV
+650 PQLEEV
-656 NIVGMEGTQELV
+656 TINGDESTDKSLV
-668 LDLSPLANAQNLVWV
+668 LDLSPLANAQNLVWLDV
-683 QVDCVG
+683 GHVG
-689 VQDINFVSSLPNLQY
+689 VQDIHFVSRLPNLRY

-712 TSMMIGDA
+712 TSTMIGEA
-720 TLPENLGYIDFG
+720 TLPETLAYIDFG
-732 ANRITS
+732 GNRITS
-738 MEELHLERLKKL
+738 LEELHLERLQKL

-774 WITDQRDPANLMG
+774 WITDQHSPDMLMG
-787 WLGDSLRNALNLPP
+787 WLGTSLREALNLPP

-854 SDNGSD
+854 SDNWGD
-860 PLFLKPNPTD
+860 PLFLTPNPTD
-870 ADLPTMNPDAFDL
+870 ADLPTMNPDSFDL

-901 AEGTWVLAKLPIHWL
+901 AEGIWVLPKLPIHWL

-932 AINVDDGNR
+932 AINVDDGDR
-941 YNELYHLNLGDNAI
+941 FNELYSLNLGNNAI
-955 TSLSGIER
+955 TSLSGMER

-975 NISDLSPLSDMTR
+975 AIRDLSPLSDLTR
-988 LHSLNISWNPGIT
+988 IHSLNISWNPAIT
-1001 SIEPLAQGMREALVN
+1001 SIEPLAQGMRETLVN
-1016 LDMAGLAVDLTPV
+1016 LDMAGLVVDLTPV
-1029 GGMENLDHVRLG
+1029 GGMENLDHLRIG

-1047 RISLDLAPLSGQT
+1047 RIALDLAPLSGLT
-1060 HLKYLHILGAK
+1060 GLKYLHVLGAK
-1071 LDNVEAIGGMSG
+1071 VDNVEAISSMSG
-1083 LLCIDLQNCGLTSA
+1083 LICINLQNCGMTSA

-1121 DGLDLSTLPQLKEIN
+1121 DELDLSTLPQLKEIA
-1136 LGGNTIRDFS
+1136 LDGNAISDFS

-1155 YGQDWQNVT
+1155 YGRDWQNAA

>member
-114 REAQKVAKFDNNV
+114 REAQKVARFDNNV

-153 LGAYAELHGGKLTF
+153 LGAYAEVHGGKLTF

-326 APAPSQHQKRLLIGI
+326 APAPSQHQKRLMIGI

-349 VGVGVLLGR
+349 VGVGVQLWR
-358 DSQSVP
+358 SSQSVP
-364 GPAPTEAPTDVLVG
+364 VG
-378 LAPTEAPTA
+378 LAPTEAPTT

-394 EAPTDVPT
+394 EIPTALPTEAPT

-502 TGEINLAD
+502 TGEIDLAD
-510 FACFPNLQYLAVW
+510 FACFPNLQYLAAW

-548 LTESDLPTIVQHAPQ
+548 LTESDLLTIVQHAPL

-592 NTGVTTLKPLAN
+592 NTGVTTLTPLAN
-604 LTIRQLLTENTAISS
+604 LTIRQLLTENTAIAS

-668 LDLSPLANAQNLVWV
+668 LDLSPLAKAQNLVWV

-738 MEELHLERLKKL
+738 LEELHLERLQKL

-760 TDFSPMEQ
+760 TDFSPMKQ
-768 CTATET
+768 CTAKET
-774 WITDQRDPANLMG
+774 WITDQRDPTNLMG
-787 WLGDSLRNALNLPP
+787 WLGESLREALNLPP
-801 KAFITQKM
+801 KAFVSQRM

-854 SDNGSD
+854 SDNWD
-860 PLFLKPNPTD
+860 DDLRLYPAPTD
-870 ADLPTMNPDAFDL
+870 DQLPTMNPDALDL
-883 SELQYF
+883 SVLQYF

-932 AINVDDGNR
+932 AINVDDGDR
-941 YNELYHLNLGDNAI
+941 FNELYALNLGYNNI
-955 TSLSGIER
+955 TDLSGIER

-968 VLLVQRN
+968 NLYVQHNAIR
-975 NISDLSPLSDMTR
+975 DLSPLG
-988 LHSLNISWNPGIT
+988 SLTNIYTLDISWNPGIT
-1001 SIEPLAQGMREALVN
+1001 SIEPLGQGLQKALVN

-1047 RISLDLAPLSGQT
+1047 RISLDLAPLSGLT
-1060 HLKYLHILGAK
+1060 HLKYLHIFGAK
-1071 LDNVEAIGGMSG
+1071 LDNVEAISSMSG
-1083 LLCIDLQNCGLTSA
+1083 LICIDLQNCGMTSA
-1097 KLTALNGHPLTTE
+1097 KLTALNGHPLTTG

>member
-358 DSQSVP
+358 DSQSLPV
-364 GPAPTEAPTDVLVG
+364 GPAPTEAPT
-378 LAPTEAPTA
+378 T

-394 EAPTDVPT
+394 EIPTAL
-402 DVPTEAPTAIP
+402 PTEAPTDVP

-502 TGEINLAD
+502 TGEIDLAD
-510 FACFPNLQYLAVW
+510 FACFPNLQYLAAW

-548 LTESDLPTIVQHAPQ
+548 LTESDLLTIVQRAPL

-592 NTGVTTLKPLAN
+592 NTGVTTLTPLAN
-604 LTIRQLLTENTAISS
+604 LTIRQLLTENTAIAS

-668 LDLSPLANAQNLVWV
+668 LDLSPLAKAQNLVWLDV
-683 QVDCVG
+683 GYVG

-720 TLPENLGYIDFG
+720 TLPESLVYLDFG
-732 ANRITS
+732 GNCITS
-738 MEELHLERLKKL
+738 LEELHLERLQKL

-774 WITDQRDPANLMG
+774 WITDQQDPANLMG
-787 WLGDSLRNALNLPP
+787 WLGESLRNALNLPP
-801 KAFITQKM
+801 KAVVTQKM

-975 NISDLSPLSDMTR
+975 NISDLSPLSDLTR
-988 LHSLNISWNPGIT
+988 LHLLNISWNPGIT
-1001 SIEPLAQGMREALVN
+1001 SIEPLGQGMQKTLVN

-1029 GGMENLDHVRLG
+1029 GGMENLDHLRIG
-1041 DDWNSH
+1041 DDWNGH
-1047 RISLDLAPLSGQT
+1047 RISLDLAPLSGLT
-1060 HLKYLHILGAK
+1060 HLKYLHIFGAK
-1071 LDNVEAIGGMSG
+1071 LDNVDAISSMSG
-1083 LLCIDLQNCGLTSA
+1083 LICIDLPNCGLTSA
-1097 KLTALNGHPLTTE
+1097 KLTALNGHPLAE
-1110 INLERNFLRTL
+1110 SISLERNFLRTL
-1121 DGLDLSTLPQLKEIN
+1121 DGLDLSTLPQLKEII

>member
-1 MDDQNRCMRCMS
+1 MDDQNRCMRCMG

-189 WHRDISPENLMLAK
+189 WHRDISPENLMLTK

-311 TMEEFFDGLYGKNAP
+311 TMEEFFDGLYGESAS
-326 APAPSQHQKRLLIGI
+326 APSPHQKRLMIGI

-358 DSQSVP
+358 GGQSVP
-364 GPAPTEAPTDVLVG
+364 VVITQTEAPTER
-378 LAPTEAPTA
+378 PTEAA
-387 IPTDAPT
+387 A
-394 EAPTDVPT
+394 
-402 DVPTEAPTAIP
+402 
-413 TEAPTATPV
+413 PV

-436 NGYAIAADEA
+436 NGCAIAADEA

-476 EYRDSFYMNPWRRDY
+476 EYRDSFYMNPWRRDD
-491 PRTPDMRGEAF
+491 PQTPDVRGEAL
-502 TGEINLAD
+502 TTEINLSD
-510 FACFPNLQYLAVW
+510 FACFPNLQYLGVW
-523 DERAVNLEALSRLP
+523 DKRVTNLDALSKLP
-537 KLTTLVLDHCG
+537 RLTTLVLDHCG
-548 LTESDLPTIVQHAPQ
+548 LTESDLLTIAQHAPL

-570 NSGITS
+570 NSSITS

-584 KLESLIIS
+584 KLERLMIS
-592 NTGVTTLKPLAN
+592 NTGVTTLTPLAN
-604 LTIRQLLTENTAISS
+604 LTIRQLLTENTAIVS
-619 INELRGTRLV
+619 INELRGTRLA
-629 KCIRDWAC
+629 KCIRQWNC

-642 GYDVLGEM
+642 GYDLLGEM
-650 PQLEQV
+650 PQLEEV
-656 NIVGMEGTQELV
+656 TINGDESTDKSLV
-668 LDLSPLANAQNLVWV
+668 LDLSPLANAQNLVWLDV
-683 QVDCVG
+683 GDVG
-689 VQDINFVSSLPNLQY
+689 VQDIHFVSRLPNLRY

-712 TSMMIGDA
+712 TSMMIGEA
-720 TLPENLGYIDFG
+720 TLPETLAYIDFG
-732 ANRITS
+732 GNRITS
-738 MEELHLERLKKL
+738 LEELRLERLTKL

-774 WITDQRDPANLMG
+774 WITDQHSPDMLMG
-787 WLGDSLRNALNLPP
+787 WLGESLREALNLPP
-801 KAFITQKM
+801 QAFITQKM

-854 SDNGSD
+854 SDNWSD
-860 PLFLKPNPTD
+860 PLFLTPNPTD
-870 ADLPTMNPDAFDL
+870 ADLPTMNPDSFDL

-901 AEGTWVLAKLPIHWL
+901 AEGTWVLPKLPIHWL

-932 AINVDDGNR
+932 AINVDDGER
-941 YNELYHLNLGDNAI
+941 YNELYSLNLGNNAI
-955 TSLSGIER
+955 TSLSGMEQ
-963 LTTLN
+963 LATLN

-975 NISDLSPLSDMTR
+975 AIRDLSPLSDLTR
-988 LHSLNISWNPGIT
+988 IHSLNISWNPAIT
-1001 SIEPLAQGMREALVN
+1001 SIEPLAQGMRETLVN

-1029 GGMENLDHVRLG
+1029 GGMENLDHLRIG

-1047 RISLDLAPLSGQT
+1047 RNALDLAPLSGLT
-1060 HLKYLHILGAK
+1060 GLKYLHVLGAK
-1071 LDNVEAIGGMSG
+1071 LDNVDAISSMSG
-1083 LLCIDLQNCGLTSA
+1083 LICINLQNCGMTSA

-1110 INLERNFLRTL
+1110 INLERNLLRTL
-1121 DGLDLSTLPQLKEIN
+1121 DELDLSTLPQLKEIA
-1136 LGGNTIRDFS
+1136 LDGNAISDFS

-1155 YGQDWQNVT
+1155 YGRDWQNAA

>member
-349 VGVGVLLGR
+349 VGVGVQLWR
-358 DSQSVP
+358 SSQSLP
-364 GPAPTEAPTDVLVG
+364 VG

-387 IPTDAPT
+387 LPTETPT

-402 DVPTEAPTAIP
+402 EAPT
-413 TEAPTATPV
+413 ETPV

-476 EYRDSFYMNPWRRDY
+476 EYRDSFYMNPWRHDF
-491 PRTPDMRGEAF
+491 PQTPDVRGEAL
-502 TGEINLAD
+502 TTEINLAE

-548 LTESDLPTIVQHAPQ
+548 LTESDLPTIAQHAPQ

-584 KLESLIIS
+584 KLERLIIS
-592 NTGVTTLKPLAN
+592 NTGVTTLTPLAN
-604 LTIRQLLTENTAISS
+604 LTIRQLLTENTAIAS

-629 KCIRDWAC
+629 KCIRQWNC

-650 PQLEQV
+650 PQLEEV
-656 NIVGMEGTQELV
+656 NIAGDESTKELV
-668 LDLSPLANAQNLVWV
+668 LDLSPLAKAQNLWWLD
-683 QVDCVG
+683 VDYVG

-720 TLPENLGYIDFG
+720 TLPESLVYLDFG
-732 ANRITS
+732 GNCITS
-738 MEELHLERLKKL
+738 LEELHLERLQKL

-774 WITDQRDPANLMG
+774 WITDQHSPDMMMG
-787 WLGDSLRNALNLPP
+787 WLGESLRQALNLPP

-975 NISDLSPLSDMTR
+975 NISDLSPLSDLTR
-988 LHSLNISWNPGIT
+988 LHLLNISWNPGIT
-1001 SIEPLAQGMREALVN
+1001 SIEPLGQGLQKTLVN

-1041 DDWNSH
+1041 DDWNGH
-1047 RISLDLAPLSGQT
+1047 RISLNLAPLANMT
-1060 HLKYLHILGAK
+1060 HLKYLHIFGAK
-1071 LDNVEAIGGMSG
+1071 LDNVDAISSMSG
-1083 LLCIDLQNCGLTSA
+1083 LICIDLQNCGMTSA
-1097 KLTALNGHPLTTE
+1097 KLTALNGHPLTTG
-1110 INLERNFLRTL
+1110 IVLERNFLRTL

-1146 MFDGTAITV
+1146 MFDGTAITL

>member
-153 LGAYAELHGGKLTF
+153 LGAYAEVHGGKLTF

-326 APAPSQHQKRLLIGI
+326 APAPSQHQKRLMIGI

-358 DSQSVP
+358 GSQSVP

-387 IPTDAPT
+387 LPTEAPT
-394 EAPTDVPT
+394 EAPTDV
-402 DVPTEAPTAIP
+402 P

-422 PSAVETALR
+422 PSAMETVLR

-436 NGYAIAADEA
+436 NGYAIAADET

-502 TGEINLAD
+502 TGEIDLAE

-523 DERAVNLEALSRLP
+523 DERAVNLETLSRLP

-548 LTESDLPTIVQHAPQ
+548 LTESDLPTIAQHAPQ

-570 NSGITS
+570 NSSITS

-668 LDLSPLANAQNLVWV
+668 LDLSPLAKAQNLVWV

-732 ANRITS
+732 GNCITS
-738 MEELHLERLKKL
+738 LEELHLERLKKL

-860 PLFLKPNPTD
+860 PLLLTPNPTD
-870 ADLPTMNPDAFDL
+870 ADLPTMNPDALDL
-883 SELQYF
+883 SVLQYF

-941 YNELYHLNLGDNAI
+941 FNELYHLNLGDNAI

-975 NISDLSPLSDMTR
+975 NIRDLSPLSDLTR
-988 LHSLNISWNPGIT
+988 LHTLNISWNPGIT
-1001 SIEPLAQGMREALVN
+1001 SIEPLAQGMRETLVN
-1016 LDMAGLAVDLTPV
+1016 LDMAGLAVDLTPI

-1041 DDWNSH
+1041 DDWNGH
-1047 RISLDLAPLSGQT
+1047 RISLDLAPLANMT
-1060 HLKYLHILGAK
+1060 HLKYLHIFGAK
-1071 LDNVEAIGGMSG
+1071 LDNVDAISSMSG
-1083 LLCIDLQNCGLTSA
+1083 LICIDLQNCGMTSA

>member
-1 MDDQNRCMRCMS
+1 MDDQNRCMRCMG

-189 WHRDISPENLMLAK
+189 WHRDISPENLMLTK

-283 ALGVKDISHAQEAA
+283 ALGVKDIFHAQEAA

-311 TMEEFFDGLYGKNAP
+311 TMEEFFDGLYGESAS
-326 APAPSQHQKRLLIGI
+326 APSPHQKRLMIGI

-358 DSQSVP
+358 GGQSVP
-364 GPAPTEAPTDVLVG
+364 VVITQTEAPTER
-378 LAPTEAPTA
+378 PTEA
-387 IPTDAPT
+387 
-394 EAPTDVPT
+394 
-402 DVPTEAPTAIP
+402 
-413 TEAPTATPV
+413 ATPV

-436 NGYAIAADEA
+436 NGCAIAADEA

-476 EYRDSFYMNPWRRDY
+476 EESDSFYMNPWRRDD
-491 PRTPDMRGEAF
+491 PQTPDVCGEAL
-502 TGEINLAD
+502 TTEINLSD

-548 LTESDLPTIVQHAPQ
+548 LTESDLLTIAQHAPL

-570 NSGITS
+570 NSSITS

-584 KLESLIIS
+584 KLERLMIS
-592 NTGVTTLKPLAN
+592 NTGVTTLIPLAN
-604 LTIRQLLTENTAISS
+604 LTIRQLMTENTAIVS
-619 INELRGTRLV
+619 INELRGTRLA
-629 KCIRDWAC
+629 KCIRQWNC

-642 GYDVLGEM
+642 GYDLLGEM
-650 PQLEQV
+650 PQLEEITI
-656 NIVGMEGTQELV
+656 NGDESTDKSLV
-668 LDLSPLANAQNLVWV
+668 LDLSPLANAQNLVWLDV
-683 QVDCVG
+683 GHVG
-689 VQDINFVSSLPNLQY
+689 VQDINFVSRLPNLRY

-712 TSMMIGDA
+712 TSMMIGEA
-720 TLPENLGYIDFG
+720 TLPETLAYIDFG
-732 ANRITS
+732 GNRITS
-738 MEELHLERLKKL
+738 LEELHLERLQKL

-760 TDFSPMEQ
+760 TDFSQMEQ

-774 WITDQRDPANLMG
+774 WITDQHSPDMLMG
-787 WLGDSLRNALNLPP
+787 WLGTSLREALNLPP

-823 EWVFYEEQKNHDAW
+823 EWVFYEEQKNHDDW
-837 QRREREVNNWG
+837 QRREREANNWD

-854 SDNGSD
+854 SDNWSD
-860 PLFLKPNPTD
+860 PLFLMPNPTD
-870 ADLPTMNPDAFDL
+870 ADLPTMNPDSFDL

-901 AEGTWVLAKLPIHWL
+901 AEGTWVLPKLPIHWL

-932 AINVDDGNR
+932 AINVDDGER
-941 YNELYHLNLGDNAI
+941 YNELYGLNLGDNAI
-955 TSLSGIER
+955 TSLAGMER
-963 LTTLN
+963 LATLN

-975 NISDLSPLSDMTR
+975 AIRDLSPLSDLTR
-988 LHSLNISWNPGIT
+988 IHSLNISWNPAIT
-1001 SIEPLAQGMREALVN
+1001 SIEPLAQGMRETLVN

-1029 GGMENLDHVRLG
+1029 GGMENLDHLRIG

-1047 RISLDLAPLSGQT
+1047 RIALDLAPLSGLT
-1060 HLKYLHILGAK
+1060 GLKYLHVLGAK
-1071 LDNVEAIGGMSG
+1071 VDNVEAISSMSG
-1083 LLCIDLQNCGLTSA
+1083 LICINLQNCGLTSA

-1121 DGLDLSTLPQLKEIN
+1121 DELDLSTLPQLKEIA
-1136 LGGNTIRDFS
+1136 LDGNAISDFS

-1155 YGQDWQNVT
+1155 YGQDWQNT
-1164 Y
+1164 AY

>member
-1 MDDQNRCMRCMS
+1 MDDQNRCMRCMG

-189 WHRDISPENLMLAK
+189 WHRDISPENLMLTK

-311 TMEEFFDGLYGKNAP
+311 TMEEFFDGLYGESAS
-326 APAPSQHQKRLLIGI
+326 APSPHQKRLMIGI

-358 DSQSVP
+358 GGQSVP
-364 GPAPTEAPTDVLVG
+364 VVITQTEAPTER
-378 LAPTEAPTA
+378 PTEAA
-387 IPTDAPT
+387 A
-394 EAPTDVPT
+394 
-402 DVPTEAPTAIP
+402 
-413 TEAPTATPV
+413 PV

-436 NGYAIAADEA
+436 NGCAIAADEA

-476 EYRDSFYMNPWRRDY
+476 EYRDSFYMNPWRRDD
-491 PRTPDMRGEAF
+491 PQTPDVRGEAL
-502 TGEINLAD
+502 TTEINLSD
-510 FACFPNLQYLAVW
+510 FACFPNLQYLGVW
-523 DERAVNLEALSRLP
+523 DKRVTNLDALSKLP
-537 KLTTLVLDHCG
+537 RLTTLVLDHCG
-548 LTESDLPTIVQHAPQ
+548 LTESDLLTIAQHAPL

-570 NSGITS
+570 NSSITS

-584 KLESLIIS
+584 KLERLMIS
-592 NTGVTTLKPLAN
+592 NTGVTTLTPLAN
-604 LTIRQLLTENTAISS
+604 LTIRQLLTENTAIVS
-619 INELRGTRLV
+619 INELRGTRLA
-629 KCIRDWAC
+629 KCIR
-637 PIVTD
+637 
-642 GYDVLGEM
+642 
-650 PQLEQV
+650 Q
-656 NIVGMEGTQELV
+656 
-668 LDLSPLANAQNLVWV
+668 
-683 QVDCVG
+683 
-689 VQDINFVSSLPNLQY
+689 
-704 LLIATSNL
+704 
-712 TSMMIGDA
+712 
-720 TLPENLGYIDFG
+720 
-732 ANRITS
+732 
-738 MEELHLERLKKL
+738 
-750 EYISLHANFI
+750 
-760 TDFSPMEQ
+760 
-768 CTATET
+768 
-774 WITDQRDPANLMG
+774 
-787 WLGDSLRNALNLPP
+787 
-801 KAFITQKM
+801 
-809 LDNVIGV
+809 
-816 TVRDGEI
+816 
-823 EWVFYEEQKNHDAW
+823 
-837 QRREREVNNWG
+837 
-848 KYIDKY
+848 
-854 SDNGSD
+854 
-860 PLFLKPNPTD
+860 
-870 ADLPTMNPDAFDL
+870 
-883 SELQYF
+883 
-889 RHLHYFQLRNQQ
+889 
-901 AEGTWVLAKLPIHWL
+901 
-916 ILSNCGLT
+916 
-924 DADMPYIT
+924 
-932 AINVDDGNR
+932 
-941 YNELYHLNLGDNAI
+941 
-955 TSLSGIER
+955 
-963 LTTLN
+963 
-968 VLLVQRN
+968 
-975 NISDLSPLSDMTR
+975 
-988 LHSLNISWNPGIT
+988 
-1001 SIEPLAQGMREALVN
+1001 
-1016 LDMAGLAVDLTPV
+1016 
-1029 GGMENLDHVRLG
+1029 
-1041 DDWNSH
+1041 
-1047 RISLDLAPLSGQT
+1047 
-1060 HLKYLHILGAK
+1060 
-1071 LDNVEAIGGMSG
+1071 
-1083 LLCIDLQNCGLTSA
+1083 
-1097 KLTALNGHPLTTE
+1097 
-1110 INLERNFLRTL
+1110 
-1121 DGLDLSTLPQLKEIN
+1121 
-1136 LGGNTIRDFS
+1136 
-1146 MFDGTAITV
+1146 
-1155 YGQDWQNVT
+1155 
-1164 Y
+1164 

>member
-311 TMEEFFDGLYGKNAP
+311 TMEEFFDGLYGKNTP
-326 APAPSQHQKRLLIGI
+326 EPAPSQHQKRLLIGI

-349 VGVGVLLGR
+349 VGVGVQLWR
-358 DSQSVP
+358 SSQSLPV
-364 GPAPTEAPTDVLVG
+364 GPAPTEAPT
-378 LAPTEAPTA
+378 T

-394 EAPTDVPT
+394 E
-402 DVPTEAPTAIP
+402 IP

-502 TGEINLAD
+502 TGEIDLAD

-548 LTESDLPTIVQHAPQ
+548 LTESDLPTIVQHAPL

-592 NTGVTTLKPLAN
+592 NTGVTTLTPLAN

-637 PIVTD
+637 PIVLD

-656 NIVGMEGTQELV
+656 NIIGMEGTQELV
-668 LDLSPLANAQNLVWV
+668 LDLSPLANAQNLVWLD
-683 QVDCVG
+683 VDYVG

-732 ANRITS
+732 GNCITS
-738 MEELHLERLKKL
+738 LEELHLERLQKL

-760 TDFSPMEQ
+760 TDFSPMKQ
-768 CTATET
+768 CTAKET
-774 WITDQRDPANLMG
+774 WITDQRDPTNLMG
-787 WLGDSLRNALNLPP
+787 WLGASLREALNLPP
-801 KAFITQKM
+801 KAFVSQRM

-837 QRREREVNNWG
+837 QRRERELLEYKWMEYV
-848 KYIDKY
+848 YKY
-854 SDNGSD
+854 SDNWDDDLRLYSA
-860 PLFLKPNPTD
+860 PTD
-870 ADLPTMNPDAFDL
+870 DQLPTMNPDALDL
-883 SELQYF
+883 SVLQYF
-889 RHLHYFQLRNQQ
+889 RHLHYFQLRNQR
-901 AEGTWVLAKLPIHWL
+901 AEGTWVLSKLPIHWL

-941 YNELYHLNLGDNAI
+941 FNELYDLNLGYNNI
-955 TSLSGIER
+955 TDLSGIER

-968 VLLVQRN
+968 NLHVQHNAIR
-975 NISDLSPLSDMTR
+975 DLSPLENLTR
-988 LHSLNISWNPGIT
+988 IYALDISWNPGIT
-1001 SIEPLAQGMREALVN
+1001 SIEPLGQGLQKTLVN

-1041 DDWNSH
+1041 DDWNGH
-1047 RISLDLAPLSGQT
+1047 RISLDLAPLSGLT
-1060 HLKYLHILGAK
+1060 HLKYLHIFGAK
-1071 LDNVEAIGGMSG
+1071 LDNVEAISSMSG
-1083 LLCIDLQNCGLTSA
+1083 LICIDLPNCGLTSA

-1110 INLERNFLRTL
+1110 IVLERNFLRTL

>member
-349 VGVGVLLGR
+349 VGVGVQLWR
-358 DSQSVP
+358 SSQSLPV
-364 GPAPTEAPTDVLVG
+364 GPAPTEAPTAMPTD
-378 LAPTEAPTA
+378 APTET
-387 IPTDAPT
+387 PT
-394 EAPTDVPT
+394 EAPTDV
-402 DVPTEAPTAIP
+402 P

-422 PSAVETALR
+422 PSAVKTALR

-476 EYRDSFYMNPWRRDY
+476 EYRDSFYMNPWRRDF
-491 PRTPDMRGEAF
+491 PQTPDVRGEAL
-502 TGEINLAD
+502 TTEINLAE
-510 FACFPNLQYLAVW
+510 FTCFPNLQYLAVW

-548 LTESDLPTIVQHAPQ
+548 LTESDLLTIVQHAPQ

-592 NTGVTTLKPLAN
+592 NTGVTTLTPLAN
-604 LTIRQLLTENTAISS
+604 LTIRQLLTENTAIAS

-650 PQLEQV
+650 PQLEEV
-656 NIVGMEGTQELV
+656 NIAGDESTKELV
-668 LDLSPLANAQNLVWV
+668 LDLSPLANAQNLVWLDV
-683 QVDCVG
+683 GYVG

-732 ANRITS
+732 GNRITS
-738 MEELHLERLKKL
+738 LEELHLERLKKL

-760 TDFSPMEQ
+760 TDFSQMEQ

-774 WITDQRDPANLMG
+774 WITDQHSPDMMMG
-787 WLGDSLRNALNLPP
+787 WLGESLRNALNLPP
-801 KAFITQKM
+801 KAVVTQKM

-860 PLFLKPNPTD
+860 PLLLTPNPTD

-889 RHLHYFQLRNQQ
+889 RHLHYFQLRNQR
-901 AEGTWVLAKLPIHWL
+901 AEGTWVLPKLPIHWL

-941 YNELYHLNLGDNAI
+941 FNELYHLNLGDNAI

-975 NISDLSPLSDMTR
+975 NISDLSPLSDLTR

-1001 SIEPLAQGMREALVN
+1001 SIEPLAQGMRETLVN

-1041 DDWNSH
+1041 DDWNGH
-1047 RISLDLAPLSGQT
+1047 RISLDLAPLSGLT
-1060 HLKYLHILGAK
+1060 RLEYLHIFGAK
-1071 LDNVEAIGGMSG
+1071 LDNVDAISSMSG
-1083 LLCIDLQNCGLTSA
+1083 LICIDLPNCGLTSA
-1097 KLTALNGHPLTTE
+1097 KLTALKGHPLTTG
-1110 INLERNFLRTL
+1110 IVLERNFLRTL

-1155 YGQDWQNVT
+1155 YGQDWQNAT

>member
-1 MDDQNRCMRCMS
+1 M
-13 QKDSQQE
+13 
-20 TCPACGFSEKDFVP
+20 
-34 EKHHLQPHTI
+34 
-44 LKGQYLVGCAL
+44 
-55 GEGGF
+55 
-60 GITYIGWDMFLH
+60 
-72 IPVAIKEYFPS
+72 
-83 GVVIRDQGQ
+83 
-92 HTVSV
+92 
-97 FAGKDEE
+97 
-104 SFLQGRSSFF
+104 
-114 REAQKVAKFDNNV
+114 
-127 GVVSV
+127 
-132 KNCFLENGTAY
+132 
-143 IIMEYISGIN
+143 
-153 LGAYAELHGGKLTF
+153 
-167 TETLKLLR
+167 
-175 TPILTL
+175 
-181 EELHRAST
+181 
-189 WHRDISPENLMLAK
+189 
-203 DGKVKLIDFGSA
+203 
-215 MESDREKKTRVL
+215 
-227 MIRAGYSPV
+227 
-236 EMYSSTGEDGPYSD
+236 
-250 VYSMAATIYK
+250 
-260 LITGVTPPPATDRL
+260 
-274 DNDPLVPPS
+274 
-283 ALGVKDISHAQEAA
+283 
-297 LLKGMAVQV
+297 
-306 KSRYQ
+306 
-311 TMEEFFDGLYGKNAP
+311 
-326 APAPSQHQKRLLIGI
+326 
-341 AALLVLIM
+341 
-349 VGVGVLLGR
+349 
-358 DSQSVP
+358 
-364 GPAPTEAPTDVLVG
+364 
-378 LAPTEAPTA
+378 
-387 IPTDAPT
+387 
-394 EAPTDVPT
+394 
-402 DVPTEAPTAIP
+402 
-413 TEAPTATPV
+413 
-422 PSAVETALR
+422 
-431 DFLNA
+431 
-436 NGYAIAADEA
+436 
-446 IPADALARIGG
+446 
-457 VRLLE
+457 RLLE

-502 TGEINLAD
+502 TGEIDLAE
-510 FACFPNLQYLAVW
+510 FTCFPNLQYLAVW

-548 LTESDLPTIVQHAPQ
+548 LTESDLPTIAQHAPQ

-584 KLESLIIS
+584 KLERLIIS

-604 LTIRQLLTENTAISS
+604 LTIRQLLTENTAIAS

-629 KCIRDWAC
+629 KCIRQWNC

-650 PQLEQV
+650 PQLEEV
-656 NIVGMEGTQELV
+656 NIVGDESTRDLV
-668 LDLSPLANAQNLVWV
+668 LDLSPLAKAQNLVWV
-683 QVDCVG
+683 QVDSVG

-738 MEELHLERLKKL
+738 LEELHLERLQKL

-760 TDFSPMEQ
+760 TDFSQMEQ

-774 WITDQRDPANLMG
+774 WITDQQDPANLMG
-787 WLGDSLRNALNLPP
+787 WLGESLRNALNLPP
-801 KAFITQKM
+801 KAVVTQKM

-860 PLFLKPNPTD
+860 PLLLTPNPTD
-870 ADLPTMNPDAFDL
+870 ADLPTMNPDALDL
-883 SELQYF
+883 SVLQYF

-901 AEGTWVLAKLPIHWL
+901 AEGTWVLPKLPIHWL

-941 YNELYHLNLGDNAI
+941 FNELYHLNLGDNAI
-955 TSLSGIER
+955 TSLSGMER

-975 NISDLSPLSDMTR
+975 NISDLSPLSDLTR
-988 LHSLNISWNPGIT
+988 IHTLNISWNPGIT

-1016 LDMAGLAVDLTPV
+1016 LDMAGLAVDLIPV
-1029 GGMENLDHVRLG
+1029 GGMENLDHLRIG
-1041 DDWNSH
+1041 DDWNGH
-1047 RISLDLAPLSGQT
+1047 RISLDLAPLSGLT
-1060 HLKYLHILGAK
+1060 HLKYLHIFGAK
-1071 LDNVEAIGGMSG
+1071 LDNVEAISSMSG
-1083 LLCIDLQNCGLTSA
+1083 LICIDLPNCGLTSA

-1110 INLERNFLRTL
+1110 IILERNFLRTL
-1121 DGLDLSTLPQLKEIN
+1121 DGLDLSTLPELKEIN